1 MKNTLKASEC
11 ELYQLECILDSIE
24 LIPFSLMWMRKKKHI
39 LKKWW
44 RGNSVQE
51 YNCICG
57 LLFHFLQWQASNQFT
72 YTLAHSLC
80 KNINGLLWCTN
91 LKFVVC
97 ILPGLPIA
105 SNESILFLYIFFRYV
120 IFASEIPTF
129 YIGMRTLFVWIQI
142 CLSLAFFFHTFI
154 FHE

>member
-24 LIPFSLMWMRKKKHI
+24 LIPFSLMWMRKKNTFWKSGEEEI
-39 LKKWW
+39 RCK
-44 RGNSVQE
+44 STIVFADF
-51 YNCICG
+51 CSI
-57 LLFHFLQWQASNQFT
+57 FLQWQASNQFT